1 MIQRIQSLWL
11 LVAAILAILTFKFP
25 FYTGTWLQGATQHP
39 QLSFVAYTPSV
50 LVLVATTI
58 TIVLSLVTIFMYKS
72 RKQQLLLTVLNL
84 LVSLMLIYL
93 YYNEIKTHFLSGGT
107 LAFWSIF
114 TFAIPVFLVLAM
126 NGIRKDMRLLKSA
139 DRLRN

>member
-11 LVAAILAILTFKFP
+11 LVAAVLAILTFKFP

-39 QLSFVAYTPSV
+39 QISFVAYTPSV
-50 LVLVATTI
+50 LVLIVTTVI
-58 TIVLSLVTIFMYKS
+58 VVLSLVAIFMYKN
-72 RKQQLLLTVLNL
+72 RKQQLLLTILNL
-84 LVSLMLIYL
+84 LVSLLLIYL

-114 TFAIPVFLVLAM
+114 TFAIPVLLILAI
-126 NGIRKDMRLLKSA
+126 NGIRRDMKLLKSA